1 MLYHY
6 TVVLKEWCDVAR
18 DVLCRTTLS
27 WHHIIGMRGKTH
39 LCKQRKHSDCLMF
52 IHSYYVSQI
61 TVMLSFPRTWFQ
73 YFRST
78 FLQIKKHCWTI
89 VQWHWKWSNS
99 NVTLVNERQQ
109 ITWHHAQNVVSLRVL
124 YKFVNFNSTLVICL
138 KFVFI
143 EMLEKIITYIVC
155 WYMTLYQVLSDAWTN
170 CITTRRWH
178 D

>member
-1 MLYHY
+1 MY
-6 TVVLKEWCDVAR
+6 
-18 DVLCRTTLS
+18 
-27 WHHIIGMRGKTH
+27 
-39 LCKQRKHSDCLMF
+39 RKF
-52 IHSYYVSQI
+52 

-143 EMLEKIITYIVC
+143 EMLDKLITYIV
-155 WYMTLYQVLSDAWTN
+155 LPVAWTN
-170 CITTRRWH
+170 RIITRLPRLVVILAHTTDSTWYRVLYQH
-178 D
+178 IMYVMGIYVGLFLIFNNLT